1 MLKVLIFL
9 LGFVI
14 SAVGYEGFGW
24 KIDPSTKNKV
34 VAKVGD
40 TEITEMEVQRMM
52 KILLPM
58 NFYHR
63 NITDDKL
70 KEIREK
76 AIKNLIY
83 RELLYYEA
91 KKKGLKVTDEEI
103 DKLMEQLIKQYKS
116 KENLEKLLKE
126 TGLTLEDF
134 KKELEKRLLVEKL
147 IKEYITVSLT
157 EKDLKEYYEKNKEK
171 FKEPAS
177 VKARYIYI
185 KIDPTDPE
193 GRKKAREK
201 AKKAYQ
207 EIKEGKDFGDVAYR
221 YSDDLSRIKGGD
233 IGYVH
238 KGRFPKQIE
247 EKIYNLDIG
256 QVSEIIETDTG
267 LHIVKIEGKR
277 PSRLVPF
284 EEIKD
289 KLKKELTQSMQ
300 EKKFNELIEDAKKH
314 LKVEIYE
321 EKKDS

>member
-1 MLKVLIFL
+1 MFKVIIFL
-9 LGFVI
+9 LGLITSVY
-14 SAVGYEGFGW
+14 AYEGFGW
-24 KIDPSTKNKV
+24 NIDPSTKNKV

-40 TEITEMEVQRMM
+40 VEITEMEVQRMM

-63 NITDDKL
+63 NITEEKL

-76 AIKNLIY
+76 AIQNLIY

-91 KKKGLKVTDEEI
+91 KKKGLKVTEKEI
-103 DKLMEQLIKQYKS
+103 NNLMDQLIKQYKS
-116 KENLEKLLKE
+116 KENLEKLLKQ
-126 TGLTLEDF
+126 TGLTIEGF
-134 KKELEKRLLVEKL
+134 KKELEKRLLVDKL
-147 IKEYITVSLT
+147 IKKYAIVSLT
-157 EKDLKEYYEKNKEK
+157 DKDLKEYYEKNKDK

-177 VKARYIYI
+177 VKVRYIYI
-185 KIDPTDPE
+185 KVDPSDPK
-193 GRKKAREK
+193 GREKAREK
-201 AKKAYQ
+201 AKKAYK

-247 EKIYNLDIG
+247 EEIYKLDVG
-256 QVSEIIETDTG
+256 QVSKIIETDTG
-267 LHIVKIEGKR
+267 LHIVKIEDKR
-277 PSRLVPF
+277 PPRLVPY

-289 KLKKELTQSMQ
+289 KLKKELTEVMQ
-300 EKKFNELIEDAKKH
+300 ERKFNELIKDAKKN

-321 EKKDS
+321 DKKDS